1 MKERH
6 IRVNRTA
13 RYYTLGTDGPHLG
26 EVWLVCHGYR
36 QLARRF
42 LPRFD
47 GLDDG
52 TRLIVAPEALSRFYL
67 HDRMTGDR
75 KEVPVG
81 ATWMTREHRESEI
94 ADYVAYLDA
103 VLHEAT
109 GSPVVQSGG
118 DLGVASVGA
127 TSAESGVEIAPLT
140 VLGFSQGSHT
150 VCRWVAA
157 GAGAG
162 AIMAIPPLS
171 QGLAEP
177 QLAEYF
183 EELLE
188 EVALPI
194 IIQDASSYV
203 GKAMSLPFQAELFR
217 KQGERILFKPEAA
230 PLGPCISALRDL
242 TGGQAKIFE
251 GSGGVLLI
259 DSYRRGVAGTIPGVE
274 ILAGLVALWNACV
287 AGDWDRAY
295 EVYLPICAIATLQMQ
310 GGLDGYIVT
319 ERHLLYRQGLF
330 PNQVHRGPLAYQLDY
345 ETRGEIDRLYDRL
358 QAVLRR

>member
-1 MKERH
+1 MSENDDYIRGILPVVHMPYHMDLRIDFDTLRREVDHLFNTGAHGLCLALVSDTLRLTTPERMEM
-6 IRVNRTA
+6 
-13 RYYTLGTDGPHLG
+13 P
-26 EVWLVCHGYR
+26 
-36 QLARRF
+36 
-42 LPRFD
+42 
-47 GLDDG
+47 
-52 TRLIVAPEALSRFYL
+52 TRLVEFAQGR
-67 HDRMTGDR
+67 G
-75 KEVPVG
+75 PV
-81 ATWMTREHRESEI
+81 I
-94 ADYVAYLDA
+94 I
-103 VLHEAT
+103 
-109 GSPVVQSGG
+109 
-118 DLGVASVGA
+118 SVGA
-127 TSAESGVEIAPLT
+127 ESTVQARAFARAAED
-140 VLGFSQGSHT
+140 
-150 VCRWVAA
+150 
-157 GAGAG
+157 AGAG

-259 DSYRRGVAGTIPGVE
+259 DSYRRGVVGTIPGVE

-319 ERHLLYRQGLF
+319 ERHLLHRQGLF

>member
-1 MKERH
+1 MPYHMDLRIDFDTLRREVDHLFNTGAHGLCLALVSDTLRLTAPERMEM
-6 IRVNRTA
+6 
-13 RYYTLGTDGPHLG
+13 P
-26 EVWLVCHGYR
+26 
-36 QLARRF
+36 
-42 LPRFD
+42 
-47 GLDDG
+47 
-52 TRLIVAPEALSRFYL
+52 TRLVEFAQGR
-67 HDRMTGDR
+67 G
-75 KEVPVG
+75 PV
-81 ATWMTREHRESEI
+81 I
-94 ADYVAYLDA
+94 I
-103 VLHEAT
+103 
-109 GSPVVQSGG
+109 
-118 DLGVASVGA
+118 SVGA
-127 TSAESGVEIAPLT
+127 ESTVQARAFARAAED
-140 VLGFSQGSHT
+140 
-150 VCRWVAA
+150 
-157 GAGAG
+157 AGAG

-177 QLAEYF
+177 QLAESF
-183 EELLE
+183 DELLE
-188 EVALPI
+188 EVALPV

-259 DSYRRGVAGTIPGVE
+259 DSYRRGVVGTIPGVE

-319 ERHLLYRQGLF
+319 ERHLLHRQGLF